1 MAASFIFI
9 PGAVTAG
16 ADCNLPAGAPKF
28 QSLISVYVV
37 DHGRYTNATDVT
49 PVAKT
54 VVTGTPA
61 AGEVQL
67 KDQDTLVF
75 GDALLASNS
84 VWIRGIEI
92 GTQLRVA

>member
-1 MAASFIFI
+1 MAASLIFI
-9 PGAVTAG
+9 PGAVAAG

-37 DHGRYTNATDVT
+37 DHGTYSSATDVP
-49 PVAKT
+49 PVEKAI
-54 VVTGTPA
+54 VTGTPA

-67 KDQDTLVF
+67 KDPDTLVF